1 MTIFAIRRL
10 NEAARATLLTHFLAL
25 PVRDRC
31 LRFGTSLAPQV
42 IATYVDG
49 IDFTRDAVFGLHDDR
64 LVLVGLAH
72 LACKDDPAEVGL
84 SVLPAHRG
92 RGVGSALFR
101 RTVAHAR
108 VRCIPRL
115 IMQFLSSN
123 VPIMRIARRFGMAI
137 VTAAGESSAHLEL
150 PPASL
155 AGCVSRWQVDDNSTT
170 QPQLRWVAFGERRT

>member
-1 MTIFAIRRL
+1 MITFAIRRL
-10 NEAARATLLTHFLAL
+10 NEAARATLMTHFLAL

-42 IATYVDG
+42 IAAYVAG

-64 LVLVGLAH
+64 LMLVGLAH
-72 LACKDDPAEVGL
+72 LACKDDLAEVGL

-101 RTVAHAR
+101 RAVAHAR
-108 VRCIPRL
+108 FRCIPRL
-115 IMQFLSSN
+115 IMRFLSTN
-123 VPIMRIARRFGMAI
+123 VPIMRIARRFGMSI

-150 PPASL
+150 PLASL
-155 AGCVSRWQVDDNSTT
+155 AGCGSRW
-170 QPQLRWVAFGERRT
+170 RG

>member
-1 MTIFAIRRL
+1 MRAFAIRRL
-10 NEAARATLLTHFLAL
+10 NEAARATLMTHFLTL

-42 IATYVDG
+42 IAAYVDG
-49 IDFTRDAVFGLHDDR
+49 MDFTRDAVFGLHDDR

-72 LACKDDPAEVGL
+72 LACKDDLAEVGL

-101 RTVAHAR
+101 RAVAHAR
-108 VRCIPRL
+108 FRCIPRV

-123 VPIMRIARRFGMAI
+123 VPIMRIARRFGMPV

-150 PPASL
+150 PLASL
-155 AGCVSRWQVDDNSTT
+155 AGCGPRW
-170 QPQLRWVAFGERRT
+170 RG

>member
-1 MTIFAIRRL
+1 MITFAIRRL
-10 NEAARATLLTHFLAL
+10 NEAARATLMTHFLAL

-31 LRFGTSLAPQV
+31 LRFGTALAPQV
-42 IATYVDG
+42 IAAYVEG

-64 LVLVGLAH
+64 LMLVGLAH
-72 LACKDDPAEVGL
+72 LACQDDLAEVGL

-101 RTVAHAR
+101 RAVAHAR
-108 VRCIPRL
+108 FRCIPRL

-123 VPIMRIARRFGMAI
+123 VPIMRIARRFGMSI

-150 PPASL
+150 PLASL
-155 AGCVSRWQVDDNSTT
+155 AGCGSRG
-170 QPQLRWVAFGERRT
+170 RG